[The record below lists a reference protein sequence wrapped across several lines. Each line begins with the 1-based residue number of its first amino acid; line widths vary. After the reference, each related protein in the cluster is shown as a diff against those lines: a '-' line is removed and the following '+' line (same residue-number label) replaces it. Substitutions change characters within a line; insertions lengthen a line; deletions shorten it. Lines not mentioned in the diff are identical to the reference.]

1 MTAFAVAWLCS
12 AIVFFAID
20 FVWLAYIAKTFYRS
34 RIGHLMTD
42 RIRTGAA
49 MLFYVIYI
57 GGIVWFAVLDATSW
71 HDAALS
77 GALFGFFC
85 YTTYDLTNYA
95 TLRAWPLS
103 VVIVDISWGI
113 MLTAGTAAAGYTLA
127 GLIA

>member
-12 AIVFFAID
+12 ALVFFAID
-20 FVWLAYIAKTFYRS
+20 FVWLAYVAKVFYRD

-49 MLFYVIYI
+49 VSFYLIYI
-57 GGIVWFAVLDATSW
+57 GGIVWFAVLGANSW
-71 HDAALS
+71 QDAALS

-85 YTTYDLTNYA
+85 YATYDLTNYA

-103 VVIVDISWGI
+103 VVIVDIAWGI
-113 MLTAGTAAAGYTLA
+113 VLTAGTAAAGFALA
-127 GLIA
+127 GLVA